1 MKSLSKKTLSVILLV
16 AVVLSCFAVS
26 YGTALAEEPTYSYEK
41 VVTVDIPMD
50 ASAWAKTVNS
60 SDTNFNI
67 NTVENSL
74 TGENTLNISGA
85 NAKSKKVY
93 VWEPY
98 ENAQTKTF
106 FDPATVTKVEL
117 VAIYNTFNPNITTAK
132 NEDGTQIVSIVGD
145 QKDSLLLCA
154 HLAEQISKP

>member
-117 VAIYNTFNPNITTAK
+117 VAIYNTFYPRIITAK
-132 NEDGTQIVSIVGD
+132 NKQETQIVSVEGA
-145 QKDSLLLCA
+145 Q
-154 HLAEQISKP
+154 QIPPSKLSTFS